1 MVRAPAGAL
10 AGAGGGADAAL
21 AAAGTGDSVRHG
33 CCRVSAKYA
42 AHSSSRNC
50 LALGKRSA
58 GDFANARATTRSNV
72 TGNPAFTFEGG
83 GGTNSSTLVMAA
95 KTFSPPAKGDVPVNS
110 S

>member
-1 MVRAPAGAL
+1 MGVRAPAGAL

-58 GDFANARATTRSNV
+58 GGFSNAPADTPSNV
-72 TGNPAFTFEGG
+72 PRNPPLLLQGR
-83 GGTNSSTLVMAA
+83 GGTKSSTLVMAA
-95 KTFSPPAKGDVPVNS
+95 QTLFPPAT
-110 S
+110 